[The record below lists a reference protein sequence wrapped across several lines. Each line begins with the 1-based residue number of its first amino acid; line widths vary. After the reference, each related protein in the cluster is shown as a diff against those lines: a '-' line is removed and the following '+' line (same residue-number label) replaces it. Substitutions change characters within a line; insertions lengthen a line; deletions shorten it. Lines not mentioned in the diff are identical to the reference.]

1 MDEGYGWPVSAHAQ
15 QVLVVEDDAAIA
27 RLIEVELIEAGY
39 RVTLAATGAEGLAA
53 LERAQ
58 PDLMILD
65 VRLPDIDG
73 LSVCR
78 SARRSGCRT
87 PILML
92 TALDRVGDR
101 VIGLDAGADDYLAKP
116 FAVEE
121 LLARL
126 RALTRRVTEPGPV
139 LEVGPIRLDTER
151 REVATDG
158 RPVELTAREFDLLA
172 FLMHAPGRVF
182 TRAQIYEGV
191 WGYSYLGDS
200 KVIDFFVSSLR
211 KKLGG
216 GVGGSLIRTVRGV
229 GYTIKP

>member
-1 MDEGYGWPVSAHAQ
+1 MTEAAQ
-15 QVLVVEDDAAIA
+15 TVLVVEDDAAIA
-27 RLIEVELIEAGY
+27 RMVEVELIEAGY
-39 RVTLAATGAEGLAA
+39 RVELAATGGDGLAA
-53 LERAQ
+53 LERNQ

-65 VRLPDIDG
+65 VRLPDFDG
-73 LSVCR
+73 LAVCR
-78 SARRSGCRT
+78 SARRSGHRM

-116 FAVEE
+116 FAIEE

-126 RALTRRVTEPGPV
+126 RALTRRIADPGHT
-139 LEVGPIRLDTER
+139 LEVGPLLLDVHT
-151 REVATDG
+151 REVTVAG
-158 RPVELTAREFDLLA
+158 LPVDLTAREFELLA

-182 TRAQIYEGV
+182 TREQIYEGV

-211 KKLGG
+211 KKLGTG
-216 GVGGSLIRTVRGV
+216 TDDSLIRTVRGV
-229 GYTIKP
+229 GYTVKP

>member
-1 MDEGYGWPVSAHAQ
+1 MTEAVQ
-15 QVLVVEDDAAIA
+15 TVLVVEDDAAIA
-27 RLIEVELIEAGY
+27 RMVEVELIEAGY
-39 RVTLAATGAEGLAA
+39 RVELAATGGDGLAA
-53 LERAQ
+53 LERNQ

-73 LSVCR
+73 LAVCR
-78 SARRSGCRT
+78 SARRAGHRM

-116 FAVEE
+116 FAIEE

-126 RALTRRVTEPGPV
+126 RALSRRIADPGHT
-139 LEVGPIRLDTER
+139 LEVGPLLLDIHT
-151 REVATDG
+151 REVTLGG
-158 RPVELTAREFDLLA
+158 RPVDLTAREFELLA

-182 TRAQIYEGV
+182 TREQIYEGV

-211 KKLGG
+211 KKLGAETDD
-216 GVGGSLIRTVRGV
+216 SLIRTVRGV
-229 GYTIKP
+229 GYTVKP

>member
-1 MDEGYGWPVSAHAQ
+1 MPVGQ
-15 QVLVVEDDAAIA
+15 
-27 RLIEVELIEAGY
+27 
-39 RVTLAATGAEGLAA
+39 A
-53 LERAQ
+53 L
-58 PDLMILD
+58 
-65 VRLPDIDG
+65 RLPP
-73 LSVCR
+73 
-78 SARRSGCRT
+78 

-101 VIGLDAGADDYLAKP
+101 VIGLDAGADDFLAEP

-126 RALTRRVTEPGPV
+126 RALTRRVTEPGPA
-139 LEVGPIRLDTER
+139 LEVGPVRLDTER
-151 REVATDG
+151 REVDLDG
-158 RPVELTAREFDLLA
+158 RRVELTAREFELLA

-182 TRAQIYEGV
+182 TREQIYEGV

-216 GVGGSLIRTVRGV
+216 GANGSLIRTVRGV

>member
-1 MDEGYGWPVSAHAQ
+1 M
-15 QVLVVEDDAAIA
+15 VEDDAAIT

-39 RVTLAATGAEGLAA
+39 RVTLAGTGADGLTA
-53 LERAQ
+53 LEREH
-58 PDLMILD
+58 PDLVILD

-73 LSVCR
+73 LTVCR
-78 SARRSGCRT
+78 SARRSGFRT

-92 TALDRVGDR
+92 TALDRIGDR

-126 RALTRRVTEPGPV
+126 RALTRRVSEPGPA

-151 REVATDG
+151 REVAMDG
-158 RPVELTAREFDLLA
+158 QAIELTAREFDLLA

-182 TRAQIYEGV
+182 TREQIYEGV
-191 WGYSYLGDS
+191 WGYSYMGQT
-200 KVIDFFVSSLR
+200 KVIDVFVSALR
-211 KKLGG
+211 RRLGTTPEDSI
-216 GVGGSLIRTVRGV
+216 VRTVRGV
-229 GYTIKP
+229 GYTAKA

>member
-1 MDEGYGWPVSAHAQ
+1 MTEAAQ
-15 QVLVVEDDAAIA
+15 TVLVVEDDAAIA
-27 RLIEVELIEAGY
+27 RMVEVELIEAGY
-39 RVTLAATGAEGLAA
+39 RVELAATGGDGLAA
-53 LERAQ
+53 LERNQ

-73 LSVCR
+73 LAACR
-78 SARRSGCRT
+78 SARRAGHRM

-116 FAVEE
+116 FAIEE

-126 RALTRRVTEPGPV
+126 RALSRRITDPGHT
-139 LEVGPIRLDTER
+139 LEVGPLLLDVHT
-151 REVATDG
+151 REVTLGG
-158 RPVELTAREFDLLA
+158 RPVDLTAREFELLA

-182 TRAQIYEGV
+182 TREQIYEGV

-211 KKLGG
+211 KKLGAETDD
-216 GVGGSLIRTVRGV
+216 SLIRTVRGV
-229 GYTIKP
+229 GYTVKP

>member
-1 MDEGYGWPVSAHAQ
+1 MDAHSQ

-27 RLIEVELIEAGY
+27 RLIEVELLEAGY
-39 RVTLAATGAEGLAA
+39 RVTLAGTGGDGLAA
-53 LERAQ
+53 LEREH
-58 PDLMILD
+58 PDLVILD

-73 LSVCR
+73 LTVCR
-78 SARRSGCRT
+78 SARRSGFRA

-92 TALDRVGDR
+92 TALDRIGDR

-126 RALTRRVTEPGPV
+126 RALTRRASEPGPA

-151 REVATDG
+151 REVVMDG
-158 RPVELTAREFDLLA
+158 QAIELTAREFDLLA

-182 TRAQIYEGV
+182 TREQIYEGV

-211 KKLGG
+211 KKLGAG
-216 GVGGSLIRTVRGV
+216 ADGSLIRTVRGV